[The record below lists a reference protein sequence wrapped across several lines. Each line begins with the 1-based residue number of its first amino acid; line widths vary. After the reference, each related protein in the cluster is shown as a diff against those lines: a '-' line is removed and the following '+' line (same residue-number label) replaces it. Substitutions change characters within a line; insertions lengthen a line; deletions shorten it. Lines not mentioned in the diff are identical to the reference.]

1 MALPC
6 IAFLREPFRIS
17 AAAGSRPVK
26 GGCRAS
32 LAPPR
37 RRLLR
42 RVGIDAPVH
51 RSWCSAEGI
60 DRDLAEQALAHAIAD
75 TV

>member
-1 MALPC
+1 MTSRRPSTASVL
-6 IAFLREPFRIS
+6 
-17 AAAGSRPVK
+17 AG
-26 GGCRAS
+26 AS
-32 LAPPR
+32 LAPR

-51 RSWCSAEGI
+51 RAWCSDEGI
-60 DRDLAEQALAHAIAD
+60 DRDLAEQALAHAVAD